1 MSEKIQRFIQFV
13 FVQLIL
19 EATTLID
26 LAIAAGLNPSEDF
39 VNADLSGM
47 NLSGVNLSGYN
58 LSGANLS
65 GANLKR
71 AFLRRANLS
80 GANLSEARLDHADI
94 SGATLRSANLY
105 RAKLPGV
112 NLRVANL
119 EEAELTAVVLDGADL
134 RGASLNG
141 ANLHSARLGRV
152 DFRGTH
158 LIGANL
164 SATNLRCADLRHA
177 YLEGS
182 NLSQCKLD
190 GADLGNANLTGVDL
204 SCASMQRVHG
214 DGCNFSGACLN
225 ATDLSSSNFNAADFS
240 NTHFEGTIV
249 TRASLIGS
257 QGISNGQ
264 QEDLELGGAFFS
276 ESAATEFGLT
286 QCALEGRVNELEA
299 SVSRLAEWAENL
311 NRRAVD
317 EIAKRMVK
325 SPVSSQ
331 VAQTRVLIDLANQI
345 QESCKKDR
353 EFIQA
358 YQQDLQ
364 QFPRNSEELVQEYA
378 NINEQIV
385 KIGNFIRVVQIIL
398 VDVPGFIARSV

>member
-1 MSEKIQRFIQFV
+1 MSEKIWCFVQLV

-19 EATTLID
+19 EATTVID
-26 LAIAAGLNPSEDF
+26 LAIAAGLNPAEDF

-47 NLSGVNLSGYN
+47 KLSGVDLSGYN

-80 GANLSEARLDHADI
+80 GANLSDARLDNADI
-94 SGATLRSANLY
+94 SGATLTTANLY

-119 EEAELTAVVLDGADL
+119 EGAELTAAVLDGADL

-152 DFRGTH
+152 DFRGAQ

-177 YLEGS
+177 YLEGA

-190 GADLGNANLTGVDL
+190 GADLGNANLSGVDL

-214 DGCNFSGACLN
+214 DGCNLSGACLN
-225 ATDLSSSNFNAADFS
+225 ATDLNSSNFNAADFS
-240 NTHFEGTIV
+240 NTRFEGIV
-249 TRASLIGS
+249 VMRASLIGS
-257 QGISNGQ
+257 QGISDAQ
-264 QEDLELGGAFFS
+264 QEELELGGAVFS
-276 ESAATEFGLT
+276 ESAANEFGLT
-286 QCALEGRVNELEA
+286 QCALESRVNELED

-311 NRRAVD
+311 NSRAVD
-317 EIAKRMVK
+317 EIAKRMSK
-325 SPVSSQ
+325 SSSSSQ
-331 VAQTRVLIDLANQI
+331 VAQTQVLINLANQI
-345 QESCKKDR
+345 QESCRKDR
-353 EFIQA
+353 EFIRA

-364 QFPRNSEELVQEYA
+364 QFPRNSEELIYEYA